1 MIKSN
6 YARDV
11 NLDDPALL
19 QSSKHNQNKMG
30 RGNVRVYQP
39 GKITVRFAS
48 FEPSPYTKQC
58 QKEKALCSFRRRSVM
73 KKYEYTNTDATPK
86 SFDLQRIERVTK
98 AGLAVSF
105 FWMTF
110 ATFWLLGA
118 TGLVS
123 IFVFCSFEP
132 APFRRPISIVKQNWK
147 GKALCM
153 LPQAVDYV

>member
-1 MIKSN
+1 M
-6 YARDV
+6 

-19 QSSKHNQNKMG
+19 QSSKHNQNKLG

-86 SFDLQRIERVTK
+86 SFDPQRIERITK
-98 AGLAVSF
+98 LCKLEADIEKRVVETFEEADSMKVRAIVDSF
-105 FWMTF
+105 F
-110 ATFWLLGA
+110 
-118 TGLVS
+118 LVCHQAFGKEEFYE
-123 IFVFCSFEP
+123 ILTRFVD
-132 APFRRPISIVKQNWK
+132 AAKQ
-147 GKALCM
+147 
-153 LPQAVDYV
+153 

>member
-1 MIKSN
+1 
-6 YARDV
+6 
-11 NLDDPALL
+11 
-19 QSSKHNQNKMG
+19 
-30 RGNVRVYQP
+30 
-39 GKITVRFAS
+39 
-48 FEPSPYTKQC
+48 
-58 QKEKALCSFRRRSVM
+58 M

-98 AGLAVSF
+98 AGFAFSF